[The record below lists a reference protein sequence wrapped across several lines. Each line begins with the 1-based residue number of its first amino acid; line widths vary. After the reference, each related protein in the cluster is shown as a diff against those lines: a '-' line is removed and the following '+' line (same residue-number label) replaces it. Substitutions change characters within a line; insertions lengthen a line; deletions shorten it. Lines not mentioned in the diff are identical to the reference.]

1 MGKPGD
7 RAEPASAP
15 TSTLRLVLL
24 PAALGVLV
32 YLPSLAGGFL
42 YDDSRVVVNNPSIRD
57 LGSLG
62 TVLRAEPSRPLLG
75 LTWALNYAVSGLR
88 AWPYHLVNV
97 ILHAGNAALLALLFR
112 WMGERSGRKEPGPA
126 AIAAACL
133 FAASPMAAETVA
145 YVSSRST
152 ALATVFVLGS
162 LWIAVGL
169 FTTFSRTRLAG
180 AMALFLLGLAT
191 KEEAASLPLLL
202 LLLDFFFVARLEPR
216 DVLSRARVHLPFLA
230 VLPLGFA
237 ARALATGAWLP
248 APALHPLRFVTTQL
262 AVFPQYVLRALI
274 PLDPAFY
281 RGHPAA
287 AWPPQLWALL
297 GWAGTAALVVLAV
310 RGRRRW
316 PEWSFAVAWLAAGL
330 LPSSSILPLK
340 EMIVDHRAYLGS
352 AGIAFALGGLAW
364 NLGRARLMAALV
376 IVFATVAVRYEWILS
391 DPTRAWVDAV
401 RRAPRSAEAWRALG
415 DAWDARGD
423 ARAERALRTAVALA
437 PGDAAG
443 WTNLGA
449 LYVAR
454 GRLPEAAAAMRRAA
468 QGAPGDSR
476 IQHNLGLILLALG
489 QEAEAREAF
498 EAAVAGSPPIGEP
511 RVKLAELLFDR
522 GDTERVRA
530 LLDEALRLPLEED
543 EADRAY
549 RLYQRLPQKPG
560 S

>member
-1 MGKPGD
+1 M
-7 RAEPASAP
+7 
-15 TSTLRLVLL
+15 LL

-97 ILHAGNAALLALLFR
+97 ILHAGNAALLVLLFR

-126 AIAAACL
+126 AIAAGCL

-162 LWIAVGL
+162 TWIAVGL
-169 FTTFSRTRLAG
+169 FTAFSWARLAG
-180 AMALFLLGLAT
+180 ALALFLLGLAS

-216 DVLSRARVHLPFLA
+216 EVFSRARVHLPFLA

-248 APALHPLRFVTTQL
+248 EPALHPVRYVATQL
-262 AVFPQYVLRALI
+262 AVFPQYVVRGLI

-287 AWPPQLWALL
+287 TWPPQLWALL
-297 GWAGTAALVVLAV
+297 GWAGAAALVVLAV

-316 PEWSFAVAWLAAGL
+316 PEWSFAAAWLAAGL

-340 EMIVDHRAYLGS
+340 EMIVDHRAYLGN

-364 NLGRARLMAALV
+364 NLGRARLTAVLV
-376 IVFATVAVRYEWILS
+376 VVFAAVAFRYEWILS
-391 DPTRAWVDAV
+391 DPARAWVDAV

-423 ARAERALRTAVALA
+423 SRAERALRTAVALA

-449 LYVAR
+449 FYVTR

-468 QGAPGDSR
+468 QAAPGDSR
-476 IQHNLGLILLALG
+476 IQHNLGLILLGLG
-489 QEAEAREAF
+489 REAEAREAF

-530 LLDEALRLPLEED
+530 LLDEALRLPLEGD

-549 RLYQRLPQKPG
+549 RLYQKLPQKPG